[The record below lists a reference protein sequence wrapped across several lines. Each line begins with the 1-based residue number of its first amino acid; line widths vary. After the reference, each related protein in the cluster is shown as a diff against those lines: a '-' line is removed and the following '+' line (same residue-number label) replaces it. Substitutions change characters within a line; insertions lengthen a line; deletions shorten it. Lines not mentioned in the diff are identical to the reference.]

1 MFIYLC
7 YRYNSKRVSYF
18 GSTDK
23 FEIGLKFFYRFVVFM
38 SVCRQHM
45 TYRYINMFIGTIPS
59 ELSDLSELLA
69 LKMLNNSL
77 TGTVVMSINVPRSPY

>member
-1 MFIYLC
+1 
-7 YRYNSKRVSYF
+7 
-18 GSTDK
+18 
-23 FEIGLKFFYRFVVFM
+23 M

-77 TGTVVMSINVPRSPY
+77 TGTVV